1 MTKLETKKNNLLT
14 LTYVLIILL
23 SLLLLFLNDNTAY
36 CMESNNKIIQDIN
49 YLNSLQPDFI
59 NTSIRQHLR
68 SLENDPLYNQAIKY
82 YEECIFIKK
91 EYPSFTKC
99 EIHKK
104 LLDTKRIIILDKI
117 RHVPPH
123 LYLDTFRSVLHMD
136 LLENCVKNFCAD
148 K

>member
-1 MTKLETKKNNLLT
+1 MTKLKINKTNS

-23 SLLLLFLNDNTAY
+23 LLLSLNDNTVS
-36 CMESNNKIIQDIN
+36 CMDSIPNKITQDIN

-68 SLENDPLYNQAIKY
+68 SLDNDPLYNQAIKY

-91 EYPSFTKC
+91 EFPSFTKS

-104 LLDTKRIIILDKI
+104 LLDTKRVIILEKI
-117 RHVPPH
+117 RYVPSH

-136 LLENCVKNFCAD
+136 LLANCVKNFCSD
-148 K
+148 I